1 MATSTPITIVRE
13 DGRTTL
19 TFDAVIRYARV
30 RTISVT
36 SHPVE
41 TGSTVSDHAQVQP
54 DQLTITGI
62 VSETPYASV
71 ASSGGADRTAQ
82 ALAFL
87 DGAAG
92 ELLTVV
98 TAAFGTL
105 RNMVLTRIPTEADN
119 VRRLGFDLEF
129 RQVVLATAGLVDIP
143 PEQTSSSGLPDEQ
156 DVGDQ
161 PTDTSEDD
169 PAQEEADTSL
179 LLDLLTAVG
188 AEP

>member
-1 MATSTPITIVRE
+1 VPSTPITIVRE

-19 TFDAVIRYARV
+19 TFDAVISYALTGTV
-30 RTISVT
+30 SVT
-36 SHPVE
+36 DHPVE
-41 TGSTVSDHAQVQP
+41 TGSTVSDHAQRQP
-54 DQLTITGI
+54 KQLAITGI

-87 DGAAG
+87 DAAAG

-105 RNMVLTRIPTEADN
+105 QNMVLTRYPTTADN
-119 VRRLGFDLEF
+119 VRRFTFDLEF
-129 RQVVLATAGLVDIP
+129 KQVTLATAGLVEIP
-143 PEQTSSSGLPDEQ
+143 PEQTSSAGLPDEQ
-156 DVGDQ
+156 DVGEQ
-161 PTDTSEDD
+161 PTDTTEDA

-179 LLDLLTAVG
+179 LLDLLTSVG